1 MNRKWLWVLSFLL
14 VMPVLLM
21 SGCGCGGPVSTGSVS
36 LNSQQTGIWV
46 SGEGEVTAVP
56 DVANVRLGVEARKP
70 TVEEAQDAAATA
82 MDAVMEVLQ
91 DNGVAERD
99 IQTEYFRIYD
109 VTRWTE
115 DDLEEV
121 TVGYR
126 VTNIVTVKIREVNRS
141 GDIIDAVVL
150 AGGDVI
156 RVDDISFDVDDP
168 TPYYRAARE
177 DAMDDARS
185 KAEQLANAAGVTLGS
200 PTYVSES
207 SYVSY
212 YPRMAMEA
220 SAPVPTPPMEEV
232 PETPISAGEMEIRA
246 SVQVA
251 YSILQ

>member
-1 MNRKWLWVLSFLL
+1 MNRKWLWALCFVLVIPALF
-14 VMPVLLM
+14 M
-21 SGCGCGGPVSTGSVS
+21 SGCGCGGPVSTGLVNMS
-36 LNSQQTGIWV
+36 SQQTGIWV

-56 DVANVRLGVEARKP
+56 DVANVRLGVEAKEP
-70 TVEEAQDAAATA
+70 TVAEAQDAAATA
-82 MDAVMEVLQ
+82 MADVMDALQ

-99 IQTEYFRIYD
+99 IQTEYFRVYD

-126 VTNIVTVKIREVNRS
+126 VTNIVTAKIREVNRA

-156 RVDDISFDVDDP
+156 RVDDVSFDVDDP

-177 DAMDDARS
+177 DAMDDARA

-220 SAPVPTPPMEEV
+220 SAPVPAPMEEV

>member
-1 MNRKWLWVLSFLL
+1 MNRKWIWALSFVL
-14 VMPVLLM
+14 VIPVLLL
-21 SGCGCGGPVSTGSVS
+21 SGCGCGGPVSTGSVLMS
-36 LNSQQTGIWV
+36 SQQTGIWV
-46 SGEGEVTAVP
+46 SGEGEVTAIP
-56 DVANVRLGVEARKP
+56 DVANVRLGVEAKEP
-70 TVEEAQDAAATA
+70 TVEEAQAVAATA
-82 MDAVMEVLQ
+82 MSAVREVLQ

-109 VTRWTE
+109 VTRWAE
-115 DDLEEV
+115 GDLEEV

-126 VTNIVTVKIREVNRS
+126 VTNIVTAKIREVSRA
-141 GDIIDAVVL
+141 GDIIDAVVM
-150 AGGDVI
+150 AGGDVV

-177 DAMDDARS
+177 DAMADALS

-212 YPRMAMEA
+212 YPRMVMEA
-220 SAPVPTPPMEEV
+220 AAPVPAPVEEV
-232 PETPISAGEMEIRA
+232 PETPISAGEMEIRTN
-246 SVQVA
+246 VQVA

>member
-1 MNRKWLWVLSFLL
+1 MNRKWLWALSFLL
-14 VMPVLLM
+14 VIPALLM
-21 SGCGCGGPVSTGSVS
+21 SGCGCSGPATLSSVN

-70 TVEEAQDAAATA
+70 TVEEAQEAAATA
-82 MDAVMEVLQ
+82 MSAVREALQ

-109 VTRWTE
+109 VTRWAE

-126 VTNIVTVKIREVNRS
+126 VTNIVTAKIRQVSRA

-156 RVDDISFDVDDP
+156 RVDDVSFDVDDP

-185 KAEQLANAAGVTLGS
+185 KAEQLANAAEVTLGS

-212 YPRMAMEA
+212 YPRMAMD
-220 SAPVPTPPMEEV
+220 SAPVPAPAAEV
-232 PETPISAGEMEIRA
+232 PETPISAGEMEIRT

>member
-1 MNRKWLWVLSFLL
+1 LSFLL
-14 VMPVLLM
+14 VIPALLL
-21 SGCGCGGPVSTGSVS
+21 SGCGCGGPATTGSVS
-36 LNSQQTGIWV
+36 MSSQQTGIWV

-56 DVANVRLGVEARKP
+56 DVANVRLGVEAKEP
-70 TVEEAQDAAATA
+70 TVEEAQAAAATA
-82 MDAVMEVLQ
+82 MDAVMEALQ

-99 IQTEYFRIYD
+99 IQTEYFSIYD

-115 DDLEEV
+115 DDMEEV

-126 VTNIVTVKIREVNRS
+126 VTNIVTAKIREVNRA

-156 RVDDISFDVDDP
+156 RVDNISFAVDDP

-177 DAMDDARS
+177 DAMEDARA

-212 YPRMAMEA
+212 FPQMAMEA
-220 SAPVPTPPMEEV
+220 AMPVPIAEV
-232 PETPISAGEMEIRA
+232 PETPISAGEMEIRT

-251 YSILQ
+251 YSILE

>member
-1 MNRKWLWVLSFLL
+1 MNRKWLWALSFLL
-14 VMPVLLM
+14 VIPALLM
-21 SGCGCGGPVSTGSVS
+21 SGCGCSGPATLSSVN

-56 DVANVRLGVEARKP
+56 DVANLRLGVEAKEI
-70 TVEEAQDAAATA
+70 TVEEAQAAAAAA
-82 MDAVMEVLQ
+82 MDAVMEALQ

-99 IQTEYFRIYD
+99 IQTEYFSVYD
-109 VTRWTE
+109 VTRWAE

-121 TVGYR
+121 LVGYR
-126 VTNIVTVKIREVNRS
+126 VTNIVTAKIREVTRA

-156 RVDDISFDVDDP
+156 RVDDISFAVDDP

-185 KAEQLANAAGVTLGS
+185 KAEQLANAAGVVLGS

-207 SYVSY
+207 SYVSPA
-212 YPRMAMEA
+212 PRMAMEGA
-220 SAPVPTPPMEEV
+220 VPAPVPAE
-232 PETPISAGEMEIRA
+232 ETPISAGEMEIRT

-251 YSILQ
+251 YSILE

>member
-1 MNRKWLWVLSFLL
+1 MNRKWLWTLSFLL
-14 VMPVLLM
+14 VIPVLLL
-21 SGCGCGGPVSTGSVS
+21 SGCGCAGPATTGSVS
-36 LNSQQTGIWV
+36 MSNQQTGIWV

-56 DVANVRLGVEARKP
+56 DVANIRLGVEAKEP
-70 TVEEAQDAAATA
+70 TVEEAQASAVTA
-82 MDAVMEVLQ
+82 MDAVMEALQ

-99 IQTEYFRIYD
+99 IQTEYFSIYD
-109 VTRWTE
+109 VTRWAE

-126 VTNIVTVKIREVNRS
+126 VTNIVTAKIRDVNRA

-156 RVDDISFDVDDP
+156 RVDDISFAVDDP

-212 YPRMAMEA
+212 FPQMAMEA
-220 SAPVPTPPMEEV
+220 AMPAPAAEV
-232 PETPISAGEMEIRA
+232 PETPISAGEMEIRT

-251 YSILQ
+251 YSILE